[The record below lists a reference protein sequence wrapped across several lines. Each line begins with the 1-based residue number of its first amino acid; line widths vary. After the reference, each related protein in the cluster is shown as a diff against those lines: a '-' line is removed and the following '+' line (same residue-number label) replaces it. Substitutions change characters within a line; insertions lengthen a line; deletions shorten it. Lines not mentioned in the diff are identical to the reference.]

1 MIIIESFFKKNADYL
16 ELEEQLKEC
25 QDVIRQLQEDNTQLR
40 EQISLHEKTTGT
52 LETNH
57 SSLLITAKAEIK
69 RKDEQIHEL
78 RKE

>member
-1 MIIIESFFKKNADYL
+1 MDYV
-16 ELEEQLKEC
+16 EIREQLKEA
-25 QDVIRQLQEDNTQLR
+25 QEVIKRLEEENRHLKTKIGQ
-40 EQISLHEKTTGT
+40 HEKAEGT